1 VAALTPDQLSWL
13 ERYGFDQKLFA
24 SWQKAV
30 KSGAFSPENN
40 VLRATIDAPEPGSIL
55 SLPGGS
61 TKAGKELARL
71 GAEAIG
77 RGELGVVI
85 LNGGMATRFGG
96 VVKGTV
102 PVLTKERS
110 FLALAFEDVLR
121 AQKEHGGRIQVFLM
135 NSFATE
141 QQTREHLT
149 EHDWF
154 GLDPAQVHMFNQ
166 FVSVRMTR
174 DGKPVLGADGKVS
187 AYGPG
192 HGDFAGAF
200 RSSGCLARFLAAGG
214 KWLLVRNVDNL
225 GARISATLLGHHVK
239 SAKQMTVELAPKWPG
254 DVGGAP
260 YVVDGKLQL
269 VEHIRFPEGFKPDI
283 VQVFNTNTFWFSAA
297 ALDREFS
304 LNRYYVEKKAEDK
317 KVVQIEHL
325 IGEMSL
331 HLDCSY
337 LQVRRSGKD
346 NRFFPIK
353 TPDDLAA
360 AREEIADLYGA

>member
-1 VAALTPDQLSWL
+1 MSWL

-30 KSGAFSPENN
+30 KSGAFSKENN
-40 VLRATIDAPEPGSIL
+40 VVTGDLTPPEPGSVQK
-55 SLPGGS
+55 LPGAA
-61 TKAGKELARL
+61 TKAGKDVARL
-71 GAEAIG
+71 GADAIG

-102 PVLTKERS
+102 PVLGKDRS
-110 FLALAFEDVLR
+110 FLALAFEDVLQ
-121 AQKEHGGRIQVFLM
+121 AQREHGGTIQVFLM

-141 QQTREHLT
+141 ESTRQHL
-149 EHDWF
+149 ESHGWF
-154 GLDPAQVHMFNQ
+154 GLDPKQVHSFNQ

-174 DGKPVLGADGKVS
+174 DGKLFTTADGTIS

-200 RSSGCLARFLAAGG
+200 RASGCLQRFLGAGG

-225 GARISATLLGHHVK
+225 GARISPLLLGQHIK
-239 SAKQMTVELAPKWPG
+239 AATDMTIELAPKWPE
-254 DVGGAP
+254 DVGGSP
-260 YVVDGKLQL
+260 FCVDGKLQL
-269 VEHIRFPEGFKPDI
+269 VEQIRYPKDFDPNV
-283 VQVFNTNTFWFSAA
+283 VQVFNTNTFWFRAA
-297 ALDREFS
+297 ALDREFD
-304 LNRYYVEKKAEDK
+304 LGRYYVEKTVEDR

-325 IGEMSL
+325 IGEMSA
-331 HLDCSY
+331 HLSCTY

-346 NRFFPIK
+346 NRFLPIK
-353 TPDDLAA
+353 TPEDLTA
-360 AREEIADLYGA
+360 AREEILEIYGQGAEGSAD